1 MVNYMTEIA
10 TKTTILAA
18 QEEEGLFN
26 RIFGLDFQL
35 GVDVIILALAV
46 FCLFLLMSYLV
57 FNPARELMKKRQEK
71 IQDTMDNAQ
80 KEKQDAVAFKAEYE
94 GKLKTAENEVEEI
107 LSEGRKKAVKRE
119 NEILEQAGLEAKR
132 ITERAQKEAELEK
145 NKMQDEFKKEM
156 VSVAAAM
163 AGRFISEGIDEKKQA
178 ELVDEALNE
187 MGDETWRK

>member
-1 MVNYMTEIA
+1 
-10 TKTTILAA
+10 
-18 QEEEGLFN
+18 
-26 RIFGLDFQL
+26 
-35 GVDVIILALAV
+35 
-46 FCLFLLMSYLV
+46 
-57 FNPARELMKKRQEK
+57 MKKRQEK

>member
-46 FCLFLLMSYLV
+46 FCLFLLMSYLM